1 MLASLNRGH
10 TARPT
15 PIGNGA
21 SPSTSKPT
29 KQTCS

>member
-1 MLASLNRGH
+1 MLASLNRGR

-21 SPSTSKPT
+21 SPSTLKPI
-29 KQTCS
+29 KQMS